1 MRRLEGKTALVTGG
15 ARGIGKA
22 IVSRLVAEGATVVIC
37 DVRDDQLQETVI
49 ELGGNSSNVS
59 GLCVDVGDLER
70 ITAMLDDFDHPLDIL
85 VNNAGIAPRI
95 DLRNLTP
102 EDLDE
107 VFRVNFRSAVFLSRA
122 VGAAMCRAGSGSIV
136 SISSVNAFRGQPEM
150 LHYNTSK
157 AALVSMTLTM
167 AIEFAGS
174 GVRVNC
180 VCPGSTRTEVWEDGG
195 WRESE
200 RREFADKIPM
210 RRFAVPAEIAAGV
223 AFLASDDAS
232 YITGQALVID
242 GGLTVRM

>member
-22 IVSRLVAEGATVVIC
+22 IVSRLVAEGATLVIC